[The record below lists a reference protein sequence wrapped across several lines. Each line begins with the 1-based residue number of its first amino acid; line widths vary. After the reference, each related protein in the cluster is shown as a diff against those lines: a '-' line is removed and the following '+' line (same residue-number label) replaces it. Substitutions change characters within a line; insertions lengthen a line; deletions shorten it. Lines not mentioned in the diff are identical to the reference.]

1 VRPSG
6 SPQLSGL
13 LRDMA
18 MRAKGDISLNDL
30 LNAFGERS
38 FGAALL
44 ILAAPNVVPGVAA
57 ILGLPL
63 IFITAQLMLGW
74 KTVWLPHRFLNYTLH
89 AESFKKVA
97 DALAPR
103 LERVEKLLKPRGTL
117 FTSAFGE
124 RLAGLACLVMSVIL
138 FLPIAGFNLLPTLT
152 LCAFALGL
160 IEQDAHAMAAGW
172 LLAAVTV
179 ALLFFFGGLAFAAAF
194 AFFHWW

>member
-1 VRPSG
+1 
-6 SPQLSGL
+6 
-13 LRDMA
+13 MA
-18 MRAKGDISLNDL
+18 MRAQGTISLNDL
-30 LNAFGERS
+30 LNAFGDRS
-38 FGAALL
+38 FGAAIL

-74 KTVWLPHRFLNYTLH
+74 QSLWLPQRLLNTSLS

-97 DALAPR
+97 DVLLPR

-117 FTSAFGE
+117 LTSVAGE
-124 RLAGLACLVMSVIL
+124 RLAGLAGFVMSVVL
-138 FLPIAGFNLLPTLT
+138 FLPIAGFNFLPTMA

-160 IEQDAHAMAAGW
+160 IEQDAHAMAVGW
-172 LLAAVTV
+172 FLALVTL